1 LRTSFFIGEG
11 AICPLQHGSDFSE
24 GRRWPHHRDKG
35 GLLVEAVAEP
45 DEEHVDELTVVDG
58 VAKLLEFIGDRLEFL
73 TVDADGGI
81 TLLGVAE
88 LGVEGVDAAVDI
100 VLEELS

>member
-1 LRTSFFIGEG
+1 
-11 AICPLQHGSDFSE
+11 
-24 GRRWPHHRDKG
+24 
-35 GLLVEAVAEP
+35 
-45 DEEHVDELTVVDG
+45 LTVVDG